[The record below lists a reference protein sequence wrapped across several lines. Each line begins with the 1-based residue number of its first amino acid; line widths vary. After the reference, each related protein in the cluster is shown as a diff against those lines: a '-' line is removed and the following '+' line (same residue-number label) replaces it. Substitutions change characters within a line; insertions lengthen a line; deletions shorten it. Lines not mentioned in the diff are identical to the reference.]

1 MPNPPKPNEV
11 KRKLGNPGKRALPN
25 QGKLIALPMAAEPPT
40 PPRPLGPEGLKL
52 WNRIWQ
58 QGRTWISLNS
68 DLEMVTLLCESMD
81 ERSQL
86 RLLVL
91 RGTGDWRDRVALRS
105 LDGQLQTMLSLLG
118 MSPTDRTKLGVA
130 EVQARSKIQDLLL
143 KHDGSKKK

>member
-11 KRKLGNPGKRALPN
+11 KRKLGNPGKRSLPQKTN
-25 QGKLIALPMAAEPPT
+25 LIALPMATEPPP

-52 WNRIWQ
+52 WNRIWEQ
-58 QGRTWISLNS
+58 ARTWISPYS

-86 RLLVL
+86 RLNVL

-105 LDGQLQTMLSLLG
+105 LDGQLHSMLSLLG
-118 MSPTDRTKLGVA
+118 MSPIDRSKLGVA
-130 EVQARSKIQDLLL
+130 EVTAKGKLAQLLEQQ
-143 KHDGSKKK
+143 KKNG